1 MPEFLTPTTELE
13 AVNAILASVGESPV
27 DALDGEF
34 VDAEIARNL
43 LTEESRAAQTGGWTF
58 NTEDNY
64 PLTPTNNGE
73 IFLPQNTVR
82 FIYETSELV
91 QRGNRVYDRTTRSY
105 NSFTS
110 PITATLVLALG
121 FDELPEALRRFLTI
135 RAGRRFQDRLQ
146 SDEIL
151 HRFQE
156 RDEIGAWAAFLNY
169 DAEQG
174 RYNVL
179 NSSPLVA
186 RLKANR

>member
-43 LTEESRAAQTGGWTF
+43 LTQESRATQTEGYTF
-58 NTEDNY
+58 NTEADY
-64 PLTPTNNGE
+64 PLSPDIDGR
-73 IFLPQNTVR
+73 IFLPQNTLS
-82 FIYETSELV
+82 FLFEDTSLV
-91 QRGNRVYDRTTRSY
+91 QRGNRVYDRVNRRYDGFATA
-105 NSFTS
+105 
-110 PITATLVLALG
+110 ITATLVLALN
-121 FDELPEALRRFLTI
+121 FDELPESLRRFLYI

-146 SDEIL
+146 SDDVL

-156 RDEIGAWAAFLNY
+156 RDEIGAWAAFQNY
-169 DAEQG
+169 VAAQG
-174 RYNVL
+174 RFNVL
-179 NSSPLVA
+179 SNSPLVS